1 MLEKHLSKLRE
12 MKQRIDS
19 IEQEA
24 LHLKK
29 LGDGVPVIEK
39 NVQVLLGA
47 VYCLQFGISD
57 IVECRRSGTSDR

>member
-1 MLEKHLSKLRE
+1 MLEEHLGKLRE
-12 MKQRIDS
+12 MKEKIDS

-24 LHLKK
+24 LHLKS

-39 NVQVLLGA
+39 NVQILLGA

-57 IVECRRSGTSDR
+57 IVECQSPGANDR